1 MHRSMLV
8 LSLAAALPL
17 TALAQSSD
25 TYQCTMG
32 GLTRRVEVAHE
43 TSAPVP
49 CEVRYHKDDEAPGAP
64 QVLWSASNEAGY
76 CESQAEGFVARLEG
90 MGWQCDSAVS
100 EGISAAP
107 VPAEPPAAPAPAADA
122 PPADDTDALAAP
134 SERPPQ

>member
-1 MHRSMLV
+1 MHRSTLV

-25 TYQCTMG
+25 TYQCTMS

-64 QVLWSASNEAGY
+64 QVLWSASNDAGY
-76 CESQAEGFVARLEG
+76 CESQAESFVTRLEG
-90 MGWQCDSAVS
+90 MGWQCGSAVS
-100 EGISAAP
+100 EA
-107 VPAEPPAAPAPAADA
+107 VPAEPAPAVAAPPADE
-122 PPADDTDALAAP
+122 PPADDTDSLAAP
-134 SERPPQ
+134 PR

>member
-1 MHRSMLV
+1 MLV

-49 CEVRYHKDDEAPGAP
+49 CEVRYHKDDETPGAP

-76 CESQAEGFVARLEG
+76 CESQAESFVTRLEG
-90 MGWQCDSAVS
+90 MGWQCGAAVS
-100 EGISAAP
+100 EA
-107 VPAEPPAAPAPAADA
+107 VPAEPAPAEPAPAAAAPPADE
-122 PPADDTDALAAP
+122 PPADDTEDLAAP
-134 SERPPQ
+134 PR